1 MLFRS
6 AWMPAPPEGSEP
18 AMARTRGMSR
28 WVGAVRPEDG
38 EDAVAATAV
47 VETAAV
53 TVESAAAEV
62 RTDAEDKGDIPSPVL
77 TGQVQRVWISAGT
90 LLGTPCQSPSLAAC
104 RASGTAF
111 HFATGTLGLPAERV
125 RWNSGG
131 RKTGRAGAAVAAP
144 ARQHQVS
151 TDGIRSAHSS
161 DAGTPTPRMIG
172 SLAGFRAA
180 ALAASGALASC
191 ECPVAAAGAVSWCS
205 TDVSLAAPWA
215 RLALRLR
222 RGRRVQTWTAEGSA
236 KRSASASTAG
246 GAGRRAARAAAGAGP
261 A

>member
-1 MLFRS
+1 
-6 AWMPAPPEGSEP
+6 
-18 AMARTRGMSR
+18 MSR
-28 WVGAVRPEDG
+28 WVGAVRPSADG
-38 EDAVAATAV
+38 DGAGAGAV

-53 TVESAAAEV
+53 TVESAATEG

-104 RASGTAF
+104 RPSGTAF
-111 HFATGTLGLPAERV
+111 HFATRTLGLPAERLP
-125 RWNSGG
+125 WHSGTL
-131 RKTGRAGAAVAAP
+131 KTRRAGAAVAAP
-144 ARQHQVS
+144 ARQHHVS
-151 TDGIRSAHSS
+151 TDGIRSAYSS

-180 ALAASGALASC
+180 ALTASGALASC

-215 RLALRLR
+215 RLALRFR
-222 RGRRVQTWTAEGSA
+222 RGRRVRVWTAEWSA
-236 KRSASASTAG
+236 KRSASPS
-246 GAGRRAARAAAGAGP
+246 AAGAGRVTAGAGAGSAAGACTAAGACAAVVSFP
-261 A
+261 AGAAGSPR